1 MSRKIPSRT
10 TPSSTFQREGA
21 QLHELSTGIAGAK
34 TKAYALLFDVIG
46 SSQHPDRAELTRKL
60 QHVVERVND
69 EFRGDLLAPLEI
81 TRGDQL
87 AAVLWRVSSLY
98 HVLARVDELLHPVR
112 FRSAVAYDAL
122 TAGLE
127 SGRAAVIDG
136 PAFYTAHEKMQQLK
150 RGKRTFAL
158 SGSVISGQT
167 EINGSAEVLV
177 NMLQWR
183 WSQMTELQ
191 RKIVRLYEVEG
202 NQLKVG
208 ELLGRSQQ
216 QVSHSLIATN
226 WELIQHGTAAVH
238 DLFQL
243 IDTQNQVQ
251 VAPAGAIAAAG

>member
-1 MSRKIPSRT
+1 MSTNIPNRK
-10 TPSSTFQREGA
+10 TPSSSLLSEGS
-21 QLHELSTGIAGAK
+21 QHNERPTGIAGRE
-34 TKAYALLFDVIG
+34 TKAYALLFDVIE

-60 QHVVERVND
+60 QHCVECIND
-69 EFRGDLLAPLEI
+69 EFRGDLFAPLEI

-87 AAVLWRVSSLY
+87 ATVLWRVGSLY
-98 HVLARVDELLHPVR
+98 HLLARVDELLHPVR
-112 FRSAVAYDAL
+112 FRSVVAYDAL

-150 RGKRTFAL
+150 RGKRSFGL
-158 SGSVISGQT
+158 SSGQSA
-167 EINGSAEVLV
+167 INDSAEVLV

-208 ELLGRSQQ
+208 ALLGRSQQ

-226 WELIQHGTAAVH
+226 WELIQHGTAAVQ

-243 IDTQNQVQ
+243 IDAQNQVLA
-251 VAPAGAIAAAG
+251 APAGAVAIAG